1 MLFCEQLN
9 AFMEEIACTANELCE
24 KAELSAASVSR
35 YRSGERIPEQG
46 GQTFARLCSAL
57 ETCATQRGLSGYSA
71 KKVAAAFCACENYSD
86 INCEQL
92 RLCLCTLLDGLCI
105 SNMQLCKAINYEAST
120 LSRIRSGARQ
130 RFSRSRSAAPPSSAF
145 CAAME
150 FARRICS
157 AFWKSSRNSI

>member
-57 ETCATQRGLSGYSA
+57 ERLFRKESCGG
-71 KKVAAAFCACENYSD
+71 V
-86 INCEQL
+86 L
-92 RLCLCTLLDGLCI
+92 RLRKLFRY
-105 SNMQLCKAINYEAST
+105 QL
-120 LSRIRSGARQ
+120 
-130 RFSRSRSAAPPSSAF
+130 
-145 CAAME
+145 
-150 FARRICS
+150 
-157 AFWKSSRNSI
+157 